1 MRVQVYRE
9 PSKMLNIMLSEKTTT
24 SSSLSNRFLK
34 PSILVLNFKK
44 NEYNRLNSRV
54 ILRVLAWS

>member
-9 PSKMLNIMLSEKTTT
+9 PSKMLIIMLSEKTTT

-34 PSILVLNFKK
+34 PGILVLNFKK
-44 NEYNRLNSRV
+44 R
-54 ILRVLAWS
+54 I